1 MGPNHNMGYKTYQFQ
16 PAETNK
22 MKEFKGEKYS
32 PKRAQDHLKTLK
44 NKLTDKKLA
53 DIHADKK
60 VKIAERE
67 LRRVQRDLRAAR
79 RAAAAAEQEVQ
90 AAKEQ
95 QNKTHTDA
103 KEAKGDVLYFSTAIE
118 LTAFTENEKKLTQMQ
133 KELGV
138 LKKLKMFF
146 KCLILEQLVSTFRK
160 AFHSIINSRLWS
172 SVASRFRRRKNRL
185 Q

>member
-1 MGPNHNMGYKTYQFQ
+1 MGNLRSEINRFLK
-16 PAETNK
+16 ETNK

-133 KELGV
+133 KELGAV
-138 LKKLKMFF
+138 FEKSTQLGAQGGPGWVHPAPSK
-146 KCLILEQLVSTFRK
+146 ILSLVHPAPSYFLGD
-160 AFHSIINSRLWS
+160 FEH
-172 SVASRFRRRKNRL
+172 
-185 Q
+185 

>member
-1 MGPNHNMGYKTYQFQ
+1 MGNISYKTYQFQ
-16 PAETNK
+16 PAEKKK

-32 PKRAQDHLKTLK
+32 TKSAEE
-44 NKLTDKKLA
+44 A
-53 DIHADKK
+53 
-60 VKIAERE
+60 KIAEKE
-67 LRRVQRDLRAAR
+67 LSKVQRDLRAAR

-95 QNKTHTDA
+95 QNKTGTDA
-103 KEAKGDVLYFSTAIE
+103 FTGRIKKEK
-118 LTAFTENEKKLTQMQ
+118 MQ
-133 KELGV
+133 KELGAVFEKSTQLGDV
-138 LKKLKMFF
+138 LKKLKIIC

-172 SVASRFRRRKNRL
+172 SVASRFRRKKNRL